1 LKNRKA
7 FIERA
12 PSYSLYLWS
21 IRGTCAGKM
30 TKSSRMIKCGT
41 ALLFV
46 ALFMAFVAI
55 SSASGIT
62 QEQAYSG
69 AIEDAKIAEE
79 SEFVIKKASEVIIAS
94 ETNTSEFFGGSDFE
108 LIILHTNDVHA
119 HIDDFDVDEHGN
131 TCDVADKTEGKCFG
145 GVARCK
151 TMIDQIRT
159 DSGNVVLL
167 DAGDQFQGTP
177 FYNLYKG
184 AAAQEMMNRLG
195 YDAMAVGNHE
205 FDDGPSTLARF
216 IDGAHFPVLS
226 ANINASAEPA
236 LAGKIQP
243 YIILGVDGERIGVVG
258 YTTED
263 TINISSPGPNVSF
276 TTIEAILP
284 SVIDELEAKGIN
296 KIIALSHAGFGRD
309 CQVASTVSGLDVIVG
324 GHSHTLLSNTDPDAE
339 GPYPVVVNASD
350 GNPVLVITDFSWGKN
365 LGRLN
370 VTFNATGVVTTYSG
384 NPIVLDRSVVKDQ
397 EIRARVMELAEPLE
411 ELNAHVI
418 GSTIVD
424 LNATNCR
431 FAECTMGNLIT
442 DAMLWKTQNG
452 GTQIAIVQGGGIR
465 ASIPAGNVTTG
476 DILTVLPFGNSISTF
491 ELSGAELVD
500 TLEHGVSRADNPENE
515 DTGRFPQV
523 SGMRYT
529 WSPTQPVGARIIS
542 TDICNP
548 DGSYSSVDLNA
559 TYKVASTEF
568 LRKGGDGYAVF
579 VGARNAYD
587 FGPLLSDAVQ
597 DYIAAYSPIAPQ
609 IEGRI
614 SQV

>member
-1 LKNRKA
+1 
-7 FIERA
+7 
-12 PSYSLYLWS
+12 
-21 IRGTCAGKM
+21 M

-41 ALLFV
+41 TLIFV
-46 ALFMAFVAI
+46 ALFVAFVAI

-62 QEQAYSG
+62 QEQAYSA

-79 SEFVIKKASEVIIAS
+79 SEFVIKKGSEVIIAS
-94 ETNTSEFFGGSDFE
+94 ATNTSEYFGGSDFE

-131 TCDVADKTEGKCFG
+131 RCDVADKAEGKCFG
-145 GVARCK
+145 GVARRK
-151 TMIDQIRT
+151 TMIDQIRN

-167 DAGDQFQGTP
+167 DAGDQFQGTL

-216 IDGAHFPVLS
+216 IDGANFPVLS

-236 LAGKIQP
+236 LAGKILP
-243 YIILGVDGERIGVVG
+243 YTILVVDGERIGVLG

-263 TINISSPGPNVSF
+263 TANSSSPGPNVTF
-276 TTIEAILP
+276 NTIEAILP
-284 SVIDELEAKGIN
+284 PIIAELDAMGIN
-296 KIIALSHAGFGRD
+296 KIIGLSHAGFDRD

-324 GHSHTLLSNTDPDAE
+324 GHSHTPLSNTDPDAA

-365 LGRLN
+365 LGRLD
-370 VTFNATGVVTTYSG
+370 VTFNATGVVTNYSG
-384 NPIVLDRSVVKDQ
+384 NPILLDGHVVKDP
-397 EIRARVMELAEPLE
+397 EIQARVTELAEPLE
-411 ELNAHVI
+411 ELKAQVI
-418 GSTIVD
+418 GSTMVD

-431 FAECTMGNLIT
+431 FEECTMGDLIT
-442 DAMLWKTQNG
+442 DAMLWKTQNE

-465 ASIPAGNVTTG
+465 ASIPAGNVTVG
-476 DILTVLPFGNSISTF
+476 DILTVLPFGNLISTF
-491 ELSGAELVD
+491 ELSGAEIVD
-500 TLEHGVSRADNPENE
+500 ALEHGVSRADNPANE
-515 DTGRFPQV
+515 GTGRFPQV
-523 SGMRYT
+523 SGMRYS

-542 TDICNP
+542 AEVRNP
-548 DGSYSSVDLNA
+548 NGSYISIDLNA
-559 TYKVASTEF
+559 TYKVASTGF
-568 LRKGGDGYAVF
+568 LRKGGDGYDVF

-587 FGPLLSDAVQ
+587 FGAVLSDAVQ
-597 DYIAAYSPIAPQ
+597 EYITAYSPVAPQ

-614 SQV
+614 SRV